1 MQLEKQ
7 PDCHLIVNGQK
18 SNANIY
24 FSLKTASYDE
34 KD

>member
-24 FSLKTASYDE
+24 FSLQTASYDE